1 MPRLRVV
8 RAARLG
14 ALPQLRLEE
23 TLLRHAEGSWLLL
36 NDGVGGL
43 GGDGRE
49 SRGAAPGTAAAAAA
63 APDAAAPVCVVG
75 VSGKVPELLRVRQ
88 LVSQNAT
95 ALRRFT
101 GGGTVVAD
109 ADTLMASLIVDGE
122 RHAPEVGRAGRGDS
136 DGSRV
141 F

>member
-43 GGDGRE
+43 GGE
-49 SRGAAPGTAAAAAA
+49 SAVGAAH
-63 APDAAAPVCVVG
+63 
-75 VSGKVPELLRVRQ
+75 
-88 LVSQNAT
+88 
-95 ALRRFT
+95 
-101 GGGTVVAD
+101 
-109 ADTLMASLIVDGE
+109 LIC
-122 RHAPEVGRAGRGDS
+122 R
-136 DGSRV
+136 
-141 F
+141 